1 MTTPIRWAALA
12 ALCLVP
18 GTLRGECRV
27 WRVARD
33 AEGPKLVMTT
43 LAAGQF
49 ETLPADGQQLI
60 TLVLAPGEGQGADMV
75 APPNWPVLSTMC
87 LTGDTLL
94 VSVARPGSSP
104 REVARMAMAD
114 LARWRIDVH
123 IVGGAN
129 EAAHWQLDGWR
140 SARRAEGP
148 VIDLFEGQLVRP
160 PGGYTISTIIAALP
174 EGSLAPGRARPRRG

>member
-1 MTTPIRWAALA
+1 MTTHFRWAALA

-18 GTLRGECRV
+18 GMLRGECRV
-27 WRVARD
+27 WRVARN

-43 LAAGQF
+43 LATGQF
-49 ETLPADGQQLI
+49 ETLTADGQQLI
-60 TLVLAPGEGQGADMV
+60 TLVLALGEGQGADMV
-75 APPNWPVLSTMC
+75 APPHWPVLSTLC
-87 LTGDTLL
+87 LPGDTLL
-94 VSVARPGSSP
+94 VSVMRPGASP

-129 EAAHWQLDGWR
+129 DAAHWQLDGWR
-140 SARRAEGP
+140 TARRAEGP
-148 VIDLFEGQLVRP
+148 VLDLFEGQLVRP